1 LPEPRKPV
9 MMVAGMRLSGGMTV
23 EASDSSD
30 WGGAAV
36 VAATVKRR
44 AGLRGNG
51 AEREWVSDRERVLVL
66 RRRGRRVVWSERV
79 NGLGLR

>member
-1 LPEPRKPV
+1 
-9 MMVAGMRLSGGMTV
+9 
-23 EASDSSD
+23 
-30 WGGAAV
+30 V